1 MRGNRS
7 LVIIAIVLIVVTV
20 LAGGAYLYMQ
30 NLGGTP
36 EEEVVETP
44 EVAPVNTTEIVVAL
58 QSIPRG
64 MEISVEDN
72 AIALQ
77 EWPDENLPPVGE
89 YFTSLEEIDGKHARM
104 DIARGMPILRDMIG
118 RPGGMLSVNGSAA
131 ALFEP
136 GPENRVAYAIPV
148 DTQGA
153 VGWAIKPGD
162 RVDVLA
168 AINMIPVYTE
178 FLEEGIRQF
187 TYLQS
192 GGEDADTVAQ
202 TSPYGRFE
210 LLPNGQWAAIYPVDS
225 QPAVEPA
232 LIVQMTVQDAIVWHV
247 GVWEEELGQ
256 VDSAPPPSDGGDGAA
271 PLGGGGG
278 AAETAPTPV
287 PVQDTREIELVTLLV
302 SREDALVLKYLYE
315 VGADIDLALRP
326 ANVTGSVL
334 ETQPIWFRYILD
346 RYNLPSTMPDD
357 PVAPQP
363 IRPPLEV
370 LPEETPVPEE

>member
-1 MRGNRS
+1 
-7 LVIIAIVLIVVTV
+7 
-20 LAGGAYLYMQ
+20 
-30 NLGGTP
+30 
-36 EEEVVETP
+36 
-44 EVAPVNTTEIVVAL
+44 
-58 QSIPRG
+58 
-64 MEISVEDN
+64 
-72 AIALQ
+72 
-77 EWPDENLPPVGE
+77 
-89 YFTSLEEIDGKHARM
+89 
-104 DIARGMPILRDMIG
+104 
-118 RPGGMLSVNGSAA
+118 
-131 ALFEP
+131 
-136 GPENRVAYAIPV
+136 
-148 DTQGA
+148 
-153 VGWAIKPGD
+153 
-162 RVDVLA
+162 
-168 AINMIPVYTE
+168 
-178 FLEEGIRQF
+178 
-187 TYLQS
+187 
-192 GGEDADTVAQ
+192 
-202 TSPYGRFE
+202 
-210 LLPNGQWAAIYPVDS
+210 
-225 QPAVEPA
+225 
-232 LIVQMTVQDAIVWHV
+232 V

>member
-1 MRGNRS
+1 
-7 LVIIAIVLIVVTV
+7 VIIAVVLIVVTII
-20 LAGGAYLYMQ
+20 AGGAYLYLQ
-30 NLGGTP
+30 RLGGAP

-89 YFTSLEEIDGKHARM
+89 YFTSLEEIEGKYARM
-104 DIARGMPILRDMIG
+104 DIARGMPVLRDMIG

-153 VGWAIKPGD
+153 VGWAVKPGD

-168 AINMIPVYTE
+168 AINMVPVYTE

-192 GGEDADTVAQ
+192 PGGGEEGGGATQ
-202 TSPYGRFE
+202 TSPYGKFE
-210 LLPNGQWAAIYPVDS
+210 LLPNGQWAAIYPVDT

-247 GVWEEELGQ
+247 GIWEEDMGQ
-256 VDSAPPPSDGGDGAA
+256 VAPAPPADTGEETG
-271 PLGGGGG
+271 PLGGGG
-278 AAETAPTPV
+278 AAQPAPTPV
-287 PVQDTREIELVTLLV
+287 PIQDNREIELVTLLV

-315 VGADIDLALRP
+315 AGADLDLALRP

-334 ETQPIWFRYILD
+334 ETQPVWFRYILD

-357 PVAPQP
+357 PVAPEP

-370 LPEETPVPEE
+370 LPEATPVPEE